1 MRWKLMA
8 AVLALG
14 MTSPAIAQQAIPCEY
29 LLTAIREG
37 DANKFIGSL
46 DKSGHIANVR
56 GFDGWTPLAAAVEKR
71 NMSFATYL
79 IDKGADPN
87 LATREGLTPLI
98 IATQLRWDEGASMLL
113 QSGAKVDGTNRQ
125 GETPLILAVQLRN
138 TLMVRRLLQAGADP
152 DKTDHAAGYSAR
164 DYAKRDNRVRDILRL
179 IETARPAPAR

>member
-1 MRWKLMA
+1 MA
-8 AVLALG
+8 IALALVA
-14 MTSPAIAQQAIPCEY
+14 TTPAGAQQAIPSED

-37 DANKFIGSL
+37 DASKFIGSL
-46 DKSGHIANVR
+46 EKSSNIANVR

-71 NMSFATYL
+71 NMGFANYL

-125 GETPLILAVQLRN
+125 GETPLILAVQSRN
-138 TLMVRRLLQAGADP
+138 TLMVRRFLEAGADP

-164 DYAKRDNRVRDILRL
+164 NYAKRDNRVRDILRL
-179 IETARPAPAR
+179 IEAARPSPAR